1 MRIFSRFLVLSTFT
15 IFTLFAPAV
24 SAIATTQVPPVFTFQ
39 GSGYGHGVGMSQ
51 TGARGQALEGK
62 SAIDILRYYYSAV
75 TVEPLID
82 NQMMRVNIGH
92 TLNSFSIKTVSKLG
106 QIQIFEGDIK
116 DTTPPQPLR
125 AVSIKSNLS
134 FTVLGNIAF
143 PSVTSSSGQVD
154 PLPSGK
160 TWTIRWTGTRY
171 LQGDPAVVS
180 VIAAGASTKYR
191 YGQIQ
196 VKLVK
201 APVLGYRFEVTNTV
215 RLHDEYLWG
224 IGEMPS
230 SWPAAA
236 LQAQA
241 IASRT
246 YALDKAGAIKTSCD
260 CDIYAASQDQAF
272 VGYSKETEA
281 TYGPLWKSAVN
292 STSTDD
298 STGLAI
304 LYQSTPISAYFF
316 SSSGGTTESA
326 QNVWGTAVP
335 YAVSV
340 PDPWSLDQKLNSKY
354 ALWLRDIRQSVI
366 ATAFGIPDVATLFV
380 NGKDES
386 GRVSTITAT
395 SSKGVT
401 EKMTGGAFANKANLP
416 SAWFDI
422 EDQLVIVPAPTI
434 TPTASPT
441 PTPSPIPTPMP
452 SLRDRS

>member
-1 MRIFSRFLVLSTFT
+1 
-15 IFTLFAPAV
+15 
-24 SAIATTQVPPVFTFQ
+24 
-39 GSGYGHGVGMSQ
+39 MSQ
-51 TGARGQALEGK
+51 IGARGQALEGK
-62 SAIDILRYYYSAV
+62 TAIDILRYYYSAV

-106 QIQIFEGDIK
+106 QIQIFEGDIR
-116 DTTPPQPLR
+116 DTTPAQPLGI
-125 AVSIKSNLS
+125 VPIKSSLS
-134 FTVLGNIAF
+134 FTALGNLAF
-143 PSVTSSSGQVD
+143 PSVTSSTGQVT
-154 PLPSGK
+154 PMPSGK

-171 LQGDPAVVS
+171 LPGDPAVVS
-180 VIAAGASTKYR
+180 VTAVGNSTQYR

-201 APVLGYRFEVTNTV
+201 ASVLGYRLEVTNTL

-230 SWPAAA
+230 SWPMAA

-246 YALDKAGAIKTSCD
+246 YALNKTGVIKTSCD
-260 CDIYAASQDQAF
+260 CDIYSASQDQAF

-298 STGLAI
+298 STGLVV
-304 LYQSTPISAYFF
+304 LYKSAPISAHFF
-316 SSSGGTTESA
+316 SSSGGITESA

-340 PDPWSLDQKLNSKY
+340 PDPWSLDPKLNSKY
-354 ALWLRDIRQSVI
+354 AHWVRSVTQSTI
-366 ATAFGIPDVATLFV
+366 AAAFGLPDVATLFA
-380 NGKDES
+380 NNKDES
-386 GRVSTITAT
+386 GRVATITAT
-395 SSKGVT
+395 SSTGATVKL
-401 EKMTGGAFANKANLP
+401 TGGAFAAKAKLP
-416 SAWFDI
+416 SAWFD
-422 EDQLVIVPAPTI
+422 LVNQEIIIPTPTI
-434 TPTASPT
+434 TPTTVAIPT
-441 PTPSPIPTPMP
+441 PTSNPSPMP

>member
-1 MRIFSRFLVLSTFT
+1 MRIFSRVLALSL
-15 IFTLFAPAV
+15 FTLIAPSAYAV
-24 SAIATTQVPPVFTFQ
+24 PSVPPLFTFQ
-39 GSGYGHGVGMSQ
+39 GSGYGHGVGLSQ
-51 TGARGQALEGK
+51 TGALGQALEGK
-62 SAIDILRYYYSAV
+62 TAIDILRYYYSMV
-75 TVEPLID
+75 TVEPMVD

-92 TLNSFSIKTVSKLG
+92 TLNSFSITNVAKVG
-106 QIQIFEGDIK
+106 QIQIFTGDIK
-116 DTTPPQPLR
+116 DSTSVQPILAVPQK
-125 AVSIKSNLS
+125 ANLN
-134 FTVLGNIAF
+134 FTVLGSIAF
-143 PSVTSSSGQVD
+143 PSVALANGQVN

-160 TWTIRWTGTRY
+160 SWTIRWTGTRY

-180 VIAAGASTKYR
+180 VTAIGNGTKYR

-201 APVLGYRFEVTNTV
+201 APVLGYRLEVTNTV

-230 SWPAAA
+230 SWPIAA

-246 YALDKAGAIKTSCD
+246 YALNKTGAIKTNCD

-281 TYGPLWKSAVN
+281 KYGKLWKSAVS

-304 LYQSTPISAYFF
+304 LYKSAPISAYFF
-316 SSSGGTTESA
+316 SSSGGITESA

-340 PDPWSLDQKLNSKY
+340 PDPWSLDPKINSKY
-354 ALWLRDIRQSVI
+354 ASWVRPVSQSLI
-366 ATAFGIPDVATLFV
+366 ATAFGLPDVATLFV

-386 GRVSTITAT
+386 GRVTTITAT
-395 SSKGVT
+395 SSKGAT
-401 EKMTGGAFANKANLP
+401 AKLTGGAFANKAKLP

-422 EDQLVIVPAPTI
+422 ADQQVIVPVPTG
-434 TPTASPT
+434 TPTASPSPT
-441 PTPSPIPTPMP
+441 PTVTLVPTPIPT
-452 SLRDRS
+452 LRDRS